1 VSMLSCSRSLL
12 GSDRPVFPVPWLA
25 SFAEVGCR
33 QNSRQPQCQCGALV
47 RSLPVTRLARPN
59 FSPSSI
65 TRMSSSLSLLPTLL
79 AAVIVGTDRRIVR
92 RLRELNAL
100 SPEEATALPT
110 WRLLSRWRARRLMG
124 RGALVPVPP
133 DRVYLNEEAWK

>member
-1 VSMLSCSRSLL
+1 
-12 GSDRPVFPVPWLA
+12 
-25 SFAEVGCR
+25 
-33 QNSRQPQCQCGALV
+33 
-47 RSLPVTRLARPN
+47 
-59 FSPSSI
+59 
-65 TRMSSSLSLLPTLL
+65 MSSSLSLLPTLL

-133 DRVYLNEEAWK
+133 DRVYLNEEAWRAYRMSRRRRILIVLAILIPVVVYAMWLSGRR

>member
-1 VSMLSCSRSLL
+1 
-12 GSDRPVFPVPWLA
+12 
-25 SFAEVGCR
+25 
-33 QNSRQPQCQCGALV
+33 QPQCQCGALV

-133 DRVYLNEEAWK
+133 DRVYLNEEAWRAYRMSRRRRILIVLAILIPFVVYPMWLSRR